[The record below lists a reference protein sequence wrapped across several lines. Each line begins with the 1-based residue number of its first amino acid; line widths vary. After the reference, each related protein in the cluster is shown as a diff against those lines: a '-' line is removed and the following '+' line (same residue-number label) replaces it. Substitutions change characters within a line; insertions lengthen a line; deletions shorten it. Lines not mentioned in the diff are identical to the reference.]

1 MVTNFQFDVF
11 SDYKNTKSAILTA
24 ARENKGRPID
34 NGDEI
39 IFKISP
45 GFGAFKVSFLVYV
58 AEKENFTTV
67 RIMLQGN
74 DKMNARMKVYDKFL
88 TSLISSGLKITAEPG
103 TYRIVSAT
111 MIGDGTEQRF
121 TNRLGGVATNMT
133 KSKVK
138 TVLAKNVT
146 FSIHYSNG
154 MIEEKEVKR
163 NSKLFSELMAK
174 LDS

>member
-1 MVTNFQFDVF
+1 MVTNFQFNVY
-11 SDYKNTKSAILTA
+11 SDYESTKSAILDA
-24 ARENKGRPID
+24 ARKNRCRATAK
-34 NGDEI
+34 GDEI
-39 IFKISP
+39 SFKMSP
-45 GFGAFKVSFLVYV
+45 FFGSFKVSFLLYI
-58 AEKENFTTV
+58 ADKENFCTV

-74 DKMNARMKVYDKFL
+74 EKTKARMKVYDKFL

-154 MIEEKEVKR
+154 MVEEKEVKR

>member
-1 MVTNFQFDVF
+1 MVTNFQFDIYA
-11 SDYKNTKSAILTA
+11 DYENTRRAILEA
-24 ARENKGRPID
+24 AHENKCRPVD

-39 IFKISP
+39 SFKMSP

-58 AEKENFTTV
+58 AEKEDFTTV

-74 DKMNARMKVYDKFL
+74 DKLNARMKVYERFL
-88 TSLISSGLKITAEPG
+88 SALIASGFKITAEPG
-103 TYRIVSAT
+103 TSRIVSAT

-121 TNRLGGVATNMT
+121 TNRMGGVATNMT
-133 KSKVK
+133 TAKVK

-154 MIEEKEVKR
+154 MIKEAEVKR
-163 NSKLFSELMAK
+163 NSKLYAELMAK
-174 LDS
+174 LVP